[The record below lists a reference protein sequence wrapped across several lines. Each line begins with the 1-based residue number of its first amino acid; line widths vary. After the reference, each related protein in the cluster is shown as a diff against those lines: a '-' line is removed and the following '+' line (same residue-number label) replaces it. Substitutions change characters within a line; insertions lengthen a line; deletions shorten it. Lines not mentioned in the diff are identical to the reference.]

1 MGQAK
6 RRGTFEERKALAI
19 ELATLE
25 RTQSERTTE
34 IRRRRPSPKHVALM
48 GIVAALMHTPNAEVS
63 RAHD

>member
-25 RTQSERTTE
+25 RTQSERTMAE

-48 GIVAALMHTPNAEVS
+48 GIVAALMQTPNK
-63 RAHD
+63 